1 MQKVTRFYNC
11 LWAVAQT
18 PIIHK
23 YIVLCRIHNQNNL
36 RFIHMKRSLNAV
48 IMSQKDIKE
57 EDIDEGKVPEIV
69 KYKNDKRIIYS
80 SHIADRSGK
89 FKYTTRKYL
98 EHKLKAEQD
107 REKKRKAIP
116 LIIEQM
122 LAKQEETSDDIE
134 LGNDEISNK
143 SMTVSYPYSHIEYIN
158 LKDLESQTE
167 GTDSELD
174 NVGMGVREDI
184 AYRMHAYENGT
195 LQKLEKSLN
204 SFSTENA
211 FNDYLNEENLFNS
224 FTKEFEEGLN
234 SELAP
239 SGKDG
244 AMVDPATTVS
254 DVPCGGCGAHL
265 HCQDSSFPGFVSKEL
280 FEGRDRGEL
289 RSVLCQRCFF
299 LRYHKVALN
308 VRVSPSVY
316 PKILAPIKDQKALLL
331 VMVDLLDVPCSIWPK
346 LMDIIGTRRPVVV
359 VGNKVD
365 LLPADGKNHLHRIKE
380 SLTAAIAKT
389 DLGRANICHVAL
401 ISSQTGF
408 GIESLITKI
417 HNSWGTKGDIYIL
430 GCTNSGK
437 STLFNALLNSDMC
450 KTSASNL
457 IQRATTSC
465 WPGTTL
471 NMLKFPILRPS
482 RYRLYLRVKRL
493 KEQQQMQS
501 KIDKLKPVYT
511 TSISVGTLSG
521 HIGKTLTNLEEP
533 EERADPFSTNIKA
546 DAKGQRKILGIN
558 VKDPKYS
565 LGKWCYDTPG
575 TVQPD
580 QLINLLTHEELTMVL
595 PRKLIQPCSFSL
607 LAGHSLFIGGLAK
620 LDLIYSPNPVRFTV
634 FRSQQLPITV
644 VKTVEASEFY
654 RNYLGSTL
662 LGVPVGGN
670 ERLHHWPALAPKH
683 MRTFSTD
690 KEKSCADVVLSSAGW
705 IAVTGM
711 WNHVIELR
719 GWTPGGRGIYLR
731 EPSMLPLAV
740 KLRDGCPIKSERI
753 SEEVPEWQ

>member
-265 HCQDSSFPGFVSKEL
+265 HCQDSSFP
-280 FEGRDRGEL
+280 
-289 RSVLCQRCFF
+289 
-299 LRYHKVALN
+299 
-308 VRVSPSVY
+308 
-316 PKILAPIKDQKALLL
+316 
-331 VMVDLLDVPCSIWPK
+331 
-346 LMDIIGTRRPVVV
+346 
-359 VGNKVD
+359 
-365 LLPADGKNHLHRIKE
+365 
-380 SLTAAIAKT
+380 
-389 DLGRANICHVAL
+389 
-401 ISSQTGF
+401 
-408 GIESLITKI
+408 
-417 HNSWGTKGDIYIL
+417 GDIYIL

-740 KLRDGCPIKSERI
+740 KLRGKRI
-753 SEEVPEWQ
+753 GRSRAYRAHKIFVPR

>member
-346 LMDIIGTRRPVVV
+346 LMDIIG
-359 VGNKVD
+359 
-365 LLPADGKNHLHRIKE
+365 
-380 SLTAAIAKT
+380 
-389 DLGRANICHVAL
+389 
-401 ISSQTGF
+401 
-408 GIESLITKI
+408 
-417 HNSWGTKGDIYIL
+417 DIYIL

-740 KLRDGCPIKSERI
+740 KLRGKRI
-753 SEEVPEWQ
+753 GRSRAYRAHKIFVPR